1 MKNETLEKI
10 KKDFEYKRTETDN
23 FNEKVKRIA
32 ELEKDPRVK
41 EYSEL
46 LKSIIGVPRII
57 SLSDDD
63 ICGLAFRQHAAEI
76 MPCDTNGI
84 YVYMGAFRCNPSKNG
99 IEVREYGDMSLADYK
114 KYWDIELGTV
124 TYVDLNKSEQF
135 ENEHFI
141 IFSNG
146 ENESNVFRMVQD
158 EFIKEAIEHDQTSAL
173 KLIYKKYGDKD
184 RK

>member
-114 KYWDIELGTV
+114 KYWDIELGTA
-124 TYVDLNKSEQF
+124 TYVDIKKSEQF
-135 ENEHFI
+135 EREHFV
-141 IFSNG
+141 IFA
-146 ENESNVFRMVQD
+146 NEQD
-158 EFIKEAIEHDQTSAL
+158 ESYLFRDVQNEFINEAVHKDQHAAL
-173 KLIYKKYGDKD
+173 KLIYSKYSSKK
-184 RK
+184 

>member
-1 MKNETLEKI
+1 MKNETLELMKRDA
-10 KKDFEYKRTETDN
+10 KYKREETDD
-23 FNEKVKRIA
+23 FNARVNRIM
-32 ELEKDPRVK
+32 ELERIPVVQ
-41 EYSEL
+41 EYAKL
-46 LKSIIGVPRII
+46 LSSIIGKPRII
-57 SLSDDD
+57 SLRDED
-63 ICGLAFRQHAAEI
+63 IYGLVFRQHASEI
-76 MPCDTNGI
+76 LPCDTNGI
-84 YVYMGAFRCNPSKNG
+84 YVYMGTFCCNPSTG
-99 IEVREYGDMSLADYK
+99 GYEHRVADDSLDADYK